1 MRPDSLSSGER
12 AGALL
17 STILRGL
24 RRHRGLKAPEVAL
37 RMGMPLRSYQHF
49 EGGHEKNPSLDRI
62 VAFAEATDSDPYAI
76 LMALQAGAP
85 DLALRS
91 ADNKLMLVFQLALE
105 QFHRRV
111 AGQIE
116 RLDAAT
122 LLAAFDGMFEDL
134 AAEARRREALVTGLG
149 RGRTETPHPDTED

>member
-1 MRPDSLSSGER
+1 MRADSLPSGER

-24 RRHRGLKAPEVAL
+24 RRRRGLKAPEVAR

-49 EGGHEKNPSLDRI
+49 EGGHEKNPSLERI
-62 VAFAEATDSDPYAI
+62 TAFAEATDSDPYAI
-76 LMALQAGAP
+76 LMALQFGAP
-85 DLALRS
+85 DFALHS
-91 ADNKLMLVFQLALE
+91 ADNKLMLVFQVALE

-111 AGQIE
+111 GGQVE

-122 LLAAFDGMFEDL
+122 LLAAFDGMFEAV
-134 AAEARRREALVTGLG
+134 AAEAGRRDAFLSGLG
-149 RGRTETPHPDTED
+149 RGRPEPLDEADH